1 MHMALSARRVV
12 ACLGALAIVSGAV
25 RPAPLRLAVRGGAEE
40 ADPTVA
46 VGKAFSAGLKACES
60 AVGGLEAELGAGK
73 AVEDLGAKLGA
84 AYDKALAAAGPIDDA
99 AAAASL
105 EAAVDASLESLFVK
119 QLAVVR
125 SALIAGGGS
134 PAEADAA
141 FEAAAAA
148 AARPGSSWDAS
159 ADRASLAAVLGEI
172 ASRQAKVGSVGAK
185 AASQQ
190 QAYVQLFQLYQAQI
204 AQLKQALGTQPA
216 QLVAAYRVPD
226 TDLALSASRQND
238 RTTLTLGCVPD
249 DSAPL
254 LGPQGFVRGVTPLN
268 VGLTVNVHV

>member
-1 MHMALSARRVV
+1 M
-12 ACLGALAIVSGAV
+12 
-25 RPAPLRLAVRGGAEE
+25 
-40 ADPTVA
+40 
-46 VGKAFSAGLKACES
+46 
-60 AVGGLEAELGAGK
+60 
-73 AVEDLGAKLGA
+73 
-84 AYDKALAAAGPIDDA
+84 
-99 AAAASL
+99 
-105 EAAVDASLESLFVK
+105 
-119 QLAVVR
+119 
-125 SALIAGGGS
+125 
-134 PAEADAA
+134 
-141 FEAAAAA
+141 
-148 AARPGSSWDAS
+148 
-159 ADRASLAAVLGEI
+159 LGEI